1 MYGNKW
7 FGFSVKKTGNTFLY
21 VHKLTVNM
29 MQHGIISGCKNEI
42 A

>member
-1 MYGNKW
+1 MGINGS
-7 FGFSVKKTGNTFLY
+7 FFSVKTDNTFLY
-21 VHKLTVNM
+21 VHKWTVNT